1 MGFLAYAGIVNYKQL
16 LKFSRWFI
24 VLAVIFSAMLTP
36 PDVITQI
43 LLAAP
48 LVILYFISVL
58 VAYFVG
64 ERPGPGET

>member
-1 MGFLAYAGIVNYKQL
+1 LAFV
-16 LKFSRWFI
+16 
-24 VLAVIFSAMLTP
+24 FSAMLTP

-48 LVILYFISVL
+48 LVVLYFISVL

-64 ERPGPGET
+64 ERPGPDED